1 MNPVNQNSNASYS
14 KATEERE
21 LSHNDVAKIIIL
33 LQKNWP
39 ELTTY
44 DSRIVNKVIDRIG
57 TIALNEGIDAITHE
71 RIQGLKEIYEDYFI
85 PFTEGSGILPKPK
98 VKIH

>member
-33 LQKNWP
+33 LQKIWP
-39 ELTTY
+39 KLTTY

-57 TIALNEGIDAITHE
+57 TIALNKGIDAISTK
-71 RIQGLKEIYEDYFI
+71 RIKE
-85 PFTEGSGILPKPK
+85 L
-98 VKIH
+98 